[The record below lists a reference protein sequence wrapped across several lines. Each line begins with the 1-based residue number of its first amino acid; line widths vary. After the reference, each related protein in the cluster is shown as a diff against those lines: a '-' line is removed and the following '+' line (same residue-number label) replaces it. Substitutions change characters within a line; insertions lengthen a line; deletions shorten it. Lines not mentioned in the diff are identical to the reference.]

1 MAGAPPRAHPAG
13 TAAKPSVTVIVCA
26 YADRRWSQLEQAIES
41 IERQS
46 DPAAEIVL
54 VIDHNPG
61 LLERSLAAFPAA
73 RVLPNEDLRG
83 LSGARNTGVRH
94 STSDILAFLDD
105 DAAAHPDWLAT
116 LLPAFDDPMV
126 MGTGGAALPLWEHA
140 APPWL
145 PPEFLWVVGAS
156 YVGLPVTPA
165 PVRNPI
171 GANMAFRSEAF
182 ERAGAF
188 TEGIGRVGRTP
199 LGCEETEF
207 SIRLR
212 QAVPGAVVLYLPAAR
227 VEHHVSADRT
237 TLRYFASRCWAEGI
251 SKALVTGL
259 VGGRDGLSSER
270 AYVVRTLG
278 RGVGRGLR
286 DAVRGDRSGLARSGM
301 IVAGLGIT
309 VAGFARGQLA
319 AWTDS
324 RLRRRTAPAG
334 PTG

>member
-1 MAGAPPRAHPAG
+1 MAGAPSRADSSRVG
-13 TAAKPSVTVIVCA
+13 GKPSATVIVCA
-26 YADRRWSQLEQAIES
+26 YADRRWSQLEQAIGS

-54 VIDHNPG
+54 VIDHNPA
-61 LLERSLAAFPAA
+61 LLERARAAFPSA
-73 RVLPNEDLRG
+73 RVVPNEDLQG

-94 STSDILAFLDD
+94 STSEILAFLDD

-116 LLPAFDDPMV
+116 LLPAFEDPSV
-126 MGTGGAALPLWEHA
+126 IGTGGAALPLWQDG

-182 ERAGAF
+182 ELAGAF

-207 SIRLR
+207 SIRVR

-227 VEHHVSADRT
+227 VDHHVSADRT
-237 TLRYFASRCWAEGI
+237 TWRYFASRCWAEGI

-259 VGGRDGLSSER
+259 VGGKDGLSSER

-278 RGVGRGLR
+278 RGFVRGLR
-286 DAVRGDRSGLARSGM
+286 DAARGDRSGLARSGM
-301 IVAGLGIT
+301 IVAGLAIT
-309 VAGFARGQLA
+309 VAGFARGQVA
-319 AWTDS
+319 ARS
-324 RLRRRTAPAG
+324 AARLRRRAALAG
-334 PTG
+334 PPG